1 MTAEPARGAGEAPE
15 EREVKLRVGD
25 DFAMPGLEDLGGASV
40 ADEGERLLVAVYW
53 DTDALDLARAGV
65 GVRHR
70 NGTWTYKGR
79 SRRDGHAVVREEREV
94 EGCDGERLP
103 DELRAVVAES
113 ADLALLHP
121 VATVQTRRRTLR
133 ISRRNESIEL
143 VTDHVT
149 VRDGERS
156 AAMFSEVEVE
166 YDRGSENL
174 AGAVV
179 ARLIDGGAVVDG
191 TAKYVR
197 ALRALGH
204 HPPDVW
210 QQ

>member
-1 MTAEPARGAGEAPE
+1 MDEPE

-25 DFAMPGLEDLGGASV
+25 DFAMPGLEDLGASV
-40 ADEGERLLVAVYW
+40 ADEGETLLVAVYW
-53 DTDALDLARAGV
+53 DSDGLDLAKAGV

-79 SRRDGHAVVREEREV
+79 SRRDGNAVVREEREV
-94 EGCDGERLP
+94 EGGDGDRLP
-103 DELRAVVAES
+103 DELLAVLATSAEV
-113 ADLALLHP
+113 ALLHP
-121 VATVQTRRRTLR
+121 IATVQTRRWTLR
-133 ISRRNESIEL
+133 MRRGDESVEL
-143 VTDHVT
+143 VRDRVS

-156 AAMFSEVEVE
+156 AATFSEVEVE
-166 YDRGSENL
+166 YDRASASL
-174 AGAVV
+174 AGEVV

-204 HPPDVW
+204 HPPDVG
-210 QQ
+210 QPS

>member
-1 MTAEPARGAGEAPE
+1 MTAEPARRAGEAPE

-40 ADEGERLLVAVYW
+40 ADEGERRVVGGEW
-53 DTDALDLARAGV
+53 GSGDLRP
-65 GVRHR
+65 R

-121 VATVQTRRRTLR
+121 VAPVQTRRRTLR
-133 ISRRNESIEL
+133 ISRGNESIEL

-156 AAMFSEVEVE
+156 AATFSEVEVE